1 MDKVIIEFNA
11 TEEKDWFFQ
20 GTTKATPE
28 IFAKII
34 PVIIAIISEK
44 AINDRV

>member
-20 GTTKATPE
+20 